1 MTYELNFI
9 DETGKPTQFGEILL
23 NWWESLDHYTTQY
36 KTLPQVYAHFTAYED
51 LQERLE
57 EAVLEE
63 GDDPKDLNQD
73 HRLVVI
79 AGLIAMV
86 RANDSEKTFA
96 GQMGTYLGA
105 LGIHGN
111 DGRWLRMVNSR
122 SPQEMYTHLYPIV
135 RGLRN
140 EEVNILD
147 FAQGVF
153 NWFDGPRRSEEV
165 ARLWADRFYDS
176 MLAET
181 EE

>member
-9 DETGKPTQFGEILL
+9 DEAGKPTQFGEILL
-23 NWWESLDHYTTQY
+23 DWWESLAHHTPCY
-36 KTLPQVYAHFTAYED
+36 KTLHQVYLGSTGYGD
-51 LQERLE
+51 LKERLE
-57 EAVLEE
+57 EAVPEDCAQ
-63 GDDPKDLNQD
+63 GLNEN
-73 HRLVVI
+73 HRLGLI
-79 AGLIAMV
+79 AGLLVMV
-86 RANDSEKTFA
+86 RVNDSEKTFA

-105 LGIHGN
+105 LGTHGN
-111 DGRWLRMVNSR
+111 DRRWVRMATSR
-122 SPQEMYTHLYPIV
+122 SPQEMFTHLYPIV

-140 EEVNILD
+140 EGVNILD

-181 EE
+181 QE